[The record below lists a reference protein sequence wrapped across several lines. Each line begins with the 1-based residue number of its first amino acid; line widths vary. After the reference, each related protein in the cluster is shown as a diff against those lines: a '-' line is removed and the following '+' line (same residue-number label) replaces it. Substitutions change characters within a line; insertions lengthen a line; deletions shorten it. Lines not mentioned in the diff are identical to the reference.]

1 MYKQFLFNIF
11 GQFLQVH
18 FLICIHSQTLLSQ
31 ILMKILQDIP
41 VYMYIR
47 GFRNRG
53 FRLLTNFDN
62 FIVFQMS
69 IFKTKVLEDILL
81 SNNLSFYLSITP
93 LQSLC
98 WDLLVEGNPV
108 LLCGQGTSIITVL
121 SIRILRFVGGH
132 HFSIM
137 STMAVNPVMNR

>member
-1 MYKQFLFNIF
+1 MYKQFLLNIF

-53 FRLLTNFDN
+53 FRLLTNFVKFHCVSNVNIQDLGVRRYFEIIFL
-62 FIVFQMS
+62 FIFQLHPYNHYAETYWWRETPYCCVGRVPAS
-69 IFKTKVLEDILL
+69 LL
-81 SNNLSFYLSITP
+81 SCPYGYFGLLEATILASC
-93 LQSLC
+93 LQWQLIQ
-98 WDLLVEGNPV
+98 L
-108 LLCGQGTSIITVL
+108 
-121 SIRILRFVGGH
+121 
-132 HFSIM
+132 
-137 STMAVNPVMNR
+137 

>member
-1 MYKQFLFNIF
+1 MHKQFLFIYLDNFFKFIF
-11 GQFLQVH
+11 LFAYTVKP
-18 FLICIHSQTLLSQ
+18 LLSQ

-69 IFKTKVLEDILL
+69 IFKT
-81 SNNLSFYLSITP
+81 
-93 LQSLC
+93 
-98 WDLLVEGNPV
+98 
-108 LLCGQGTSIITVL
+108 
-121 SIRILRFVGGH
+121 
-132 HFSIM
+132 
-137 STMAVNPVMNR
+137 

>member
-1 MYKQFLFNIF
+1 MLFSEIVSIRLWKHSPFCLRLSQYDWGNTHHSVWDSQPSVEPLEGWQCRNGTLCYKTDQCQFLLKTDNYVQTVFIYIF

-31 ILMKILQDIP
+31 ILQDIP

-69 IFKTKVLEDILL
+69 IFKT
-81 SNNLSFYLSITP
+81 
-93 LQSLC
+93 
-98 WDLLVEGNPV
+98 
-108 LLCGQGTSIITVL
+108 
-121 SIRILRFVGGH
+121 
-132 HFSIM
+132 
-137 STMAVNPVMNR
+137 

>member
-69 IFKTKVLEDILL
+69 IFKTYRCQKIFYFEIIFLFIFQLHPYNHYAETYWWRETPYCCVGRVPASLL
-81 SNNLSFYLSITP
+81 SCPYGYFGLLEATILASC
-93 LQSLC
+93 LQWQLIQ
-98 WDLLVEGNPV
+98 L
-108 LLCGQGTSIITVL
+108 
-121 SIRILRFVGGH
+121 
-132 HFSIM
+132 
-137 STMAVNPVMNR
+137 

>member
-1 MYKQFLFNIF
+1 MTEVTLTILSEIVDRLLNHWRDDSAVMGLYATRHQCQFLLKTDNYVQTVFIYIF

-31 ILMKILQDIP
+31 ILTKILQDIP

-69 IFKTKVLEDILL
+69 IFKT
-81 SNNLSFYLSITP
+81 
-93 LQSLC
+93 
-98 WDLLVEGNPV
+98 
-108 LLCGQGTSIITVL
+108 
-121 SIRILRFVGGH
+121 
-132 HFSIM
+132 
-137 STMAVNPVMNR
+137 